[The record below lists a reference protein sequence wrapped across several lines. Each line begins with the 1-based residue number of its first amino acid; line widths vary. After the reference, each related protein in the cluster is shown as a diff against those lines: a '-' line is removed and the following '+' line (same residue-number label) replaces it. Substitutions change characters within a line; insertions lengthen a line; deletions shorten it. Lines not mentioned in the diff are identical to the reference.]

1 MTLEELK
8 QEAELEAVGIE
19 LNWDELSDPQEA
31 AYFTATLSKGM
42 RMIPDLE
49 YLYTKLS
56 SGKSVIEPE
65 QNTALSY
72 DDVENYREL
81 IENELHAAYLIRA
94 VYDKFEKVN
103 SIIALAQKDEL

>member
-8 QEAELEAVGIE
+8 QEAELQAAEIS
-19 LNWDELSDPQEA
+19 LNWDQLNDPQEA
-31 AYFTATLSKGM
+31 AYFTATLSKGI

-49 YLYTKLS
+49 FLYTKLS

-65 QNTALSY
+65 QNTTLSY
-72 DDVENYREL
+72 ADVERYREL
-81 IENELHAAYLIRA
+81 VENELHAAYLIQA

-103 SIIALAQKDEL
+103 SIIALAQNNEL